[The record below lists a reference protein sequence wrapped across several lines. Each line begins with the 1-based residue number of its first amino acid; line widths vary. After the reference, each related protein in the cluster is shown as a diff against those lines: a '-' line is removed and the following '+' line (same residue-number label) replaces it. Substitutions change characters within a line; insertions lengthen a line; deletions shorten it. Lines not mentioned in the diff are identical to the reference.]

1 MIRYLLD
8 KGADPNIKAHDDLDP
23 LMAAVE
29 NGDKETVLLLIENG
43 ADVRTKTNLTTPV
56 YIASEKGHEE
66 IKRLLIEKRCSR
78 GSRKI
83 LATQAKCIKKVE
95 KLTLQM
101 KIPILSSSDS

>member
-1 MIRYLLD
+1 MIRYLLS

-66 IKRLLIEKRCSR
+66 IKRLLIEKGAPEDPGRFWQLKRS
-78 GSRKI
+78 
-83 LATQAKCIKKVE
+83 AIKRWKN
-95 KLTLQM
+95 LLCR
-101 KIPILSSSDS
+101 